1 MNTVEERTKT
11 LERFLGQKVRVIL
24 KSPSGKRCVLPADKL
39 IYKEWREDETEGF
52 YLEGMNM
59 RVKPSQLTRT
69 SLSFTRQGEL
79 YSLLSFDLGKYT
91 MVALDSHEQIK
102 DKLYSNN

>member
-11 LERFLGQKVRVIL
+11 LERFLGQNVKVIL
-24 KSPSGKRCVLPADKL
+24 RSPSGKRRLTPMDKL

-52 YLEGMNM
+52 YLEGMNI
-59 RVKPSQLTRT
+59 RLKPSQLTRT
-69 SLSFTRQGEL
+69 SLSFTRERVP
-79 YSLLSFDLGKYT
+79 YVLLSFDLGKYV
-91 MVALDSHEQIK
+91 MVPLSHEQIK